1 MDKQKRFVAYLKAM
15 WLKNFSEFIYLLT
28 PQQKIEVRKD
38 FEREEQQRQAF
49 KNEKERMLNE
59 IVESIDLS
67 H

>member
-1 MDKQKRFVAYLKAM
+1 
-15 WLKNFSEFIYLLT
+15 LLT